1 MWCNIAASHRGR
13 LYMGTRGH
21 VCNIMCLD
29 SCLELFVPPN
39 VIYEQTI
46 IKNTGW
52 SNETEIN
59 GCVFIIIAGR
69 KDEGLRN
76 KNSLSNGNNIW
87 VMDYVLKNCKSGQ
100 ILIFSEVRRPPGYG
114 DVNQPRL
121 YSGSLGRDL
130 FLFAQALVETVEDVK
145 CLGPDQ
151 VLHLSLKLQH
161 LILKLHHL
169 SLHLP
174 HTSPRHLPVLGCNRQ
189 LQFSLLV

>member
-21 VCNIMCLD
+21 VCNIMFLD

-100 ILIFSEVRRPPGYG
+100 ILIFSEVRRPPGLDTSASHGYTPG
-114 DVNQPRL
+114 HWDEIYFYLPRRL
-121 YSGSLGRDL
+121 LRLLKMSS
-130 FLFAQALVETVEDVK
+130 AW
-145 CLGPDQ
+145 
-151 VLHLSLKLQH
+151 VLTRCS
-161 LILKLHHL
+161 
-169 SLHLP
+169 
-174 HTSPRHLPVLGCNRQ
+174 TSA
-189 LQFSLLV
+189 SSSST